1 MTESTT
7 RFSRRSFLF
16 AVGAGGTVTAAA
28 AVAKSVPEVEVARTS
43 DDKHATR
50 GYHASRH
57 VDAYYR
63 TVKL

>member
-1 MTESTT
+1 MTDSTA

-16 AVGAGGTVTAAA
+16 AVGAGGAVTAGA
-28 AVAKSVPEVEVARTS
+28 AVAKKLPEVECSDTS

>member
-1 MTESTT
+1 MTEPTT

-16 AVGAGGTVTAAA
+16 AVGAGGAVTAAA
-28 AVAKSVPEVEVARTS
+28 AVATNLPEVQSPRS
-43 DDKHATR
+43 NDDKRATR
-50 GYHASRH
+50 GYYVSRH

>member
-7 RFSRRSFLF
+7 RFSRRTFLF
-16 AVGAGGTVTAAA
+16 AVGAGGAVTAGA
-28 AVAKSVPEVEVARTS
+28 AVAKNVPEVEHPRGD
-43 DDKHATR
+43 DDKRATR